1 MPSQYRGG
9 CRRSRIGPD
18 LALVRWRDYPRRIT
32 RSVGNKTR
40 RSSVPISDCVC
51 VWTWRTHRARRA
63 RFDDEIVPHL
73 GALYRFACALR
84 AADEAE
90 DLVQAT
96 CARAL
101 ERHDRY
107 RAGTNVRAWLFTI
120 LRNEL
125 VSGRR
130 RSQRERERRLS
141 AEPEVVTAGTTRS
154 VELLLVDRGWSD
166 EIRGALGGLAEAYR
180 TPVYLKDVEGF
191 SYREIADVLDCPLG
205 TVMSRL
211 ARGRALLRA
220 SLLRQAVERGVV
232 RSQRRTESV

>member
-1 MPSQYRGG
+1 
-9 CRRSRIGPD
+9 
-18 LALVRWRDYPRRIT
+18 
-32 RSVGNKTR
+32 
-40 RSSVPISDCVC
+40 
-51 VWTWRTHRARRA
+51 VWAWRTHSARRA
-63 RFDDEIVPHL
+63 RFEQELVPHL

-84 AADEAE
+84 ASDDAE

-101 ERHDRY
+101 ERHERY
-107 RAGTNVRAWLFTI
+107 RPDTNVRAWLFTI

-130 RSQRERERRLS
+130 RSERERERRLE
-141 AEPEVVTAGTTRS
+141 AEPEIGANDVTRS
-154 VELLLVDRGWSD
+154 VELLLVDRGWSE
-166 EIRGALGGLAEAYR
+166 EIRAALGALAEAYR

-191 SYREIADVLDCPLG
+191 SYREIADVLGCPLG

-220 SLLRQAVERGVV
+220 ALLRQAVERGLV
-232 RSQRRTESV
+232 RTQPIRESM

>member
-1 MPSQYRGG
+1 M
-9 CRRSRIGPD
+9 
-18 LALVRWRDYPRRIT
+18 
-32 RSVGNKTR
+32 
-40 RSSVPISDCVC
+40 
-51 VWTWRTHRARRA
+51 WTWRTHRARRA
-63 RFDDEIVPHL
+63 HFEGEIVPHL

-107 RAGTNVRAWLFTI
+107 RTDTNVRAWLFTI

-125 VSGRR
+125 VSVRR
-130 RSQRERERRLS
+130 RSERERERRLAAAS
-141 AEPEVVTAGTTRS
+141 EIGPATTRS

-166 EIRGALGGLAEAYR
+166 EIRAALGGLAETYR

-191 SYREIADVLDCPLG
+191 SYREIAAVLDCPLG

-220 SLLRQAVERGVV
+220 ALLRQAVERGVV
-232 RSQRRTESV
+232 GSQRRTESV